1 MPPRQEKRGRGRGK
15 RPRDEEDPSPKTPQ
29 PPGFSAVNNP
39 PAATAPQSQFGQQS
53 QTLQRTS
60 SHVSSRPG
68 PSAQSVPL
76 RPPAPPGKIAIPALK
91 NPRITESS
99 KALKKGRT
107 PHACDYCRKAKA
119 GCTGGNP
126 CTRCLNA
133 NVPCIYGDGKRDKDK
148 KRMAKLSKKSV
159 SLSRHN
165 DDVTEALRRIRLD
178 TKLSSEDIRAALDG
192 VISMAPAPISPDEDE
207 ESALRESRESSEADD
222 EGQIGGNEDLD
233 MEVGSTGSLDVTNMN
248 TDRDDTRAIGHMGK
262 SSSVAWAKRTA
273 DACGP
278 ATTAASIAGKSQA
291 GLAMGSYHTEDAD
304 VEFFDT
310 SNVNCFDWPAPEVA
324 DALVQSYFETVHHAF
339 PIVDKINFMSR
350 YRQFDRTAGDLSIED
365 VIWLGTLNTI
375 FAISAVHAHLTRSG
389 NRGHYCDHLIY
400 VARAKTLCLDQG
412 LLYEDAR
419 VHTTSALGLL
429 CIYFISTCRLNRAWT
444 ICGLAIRHALTLG
457 LHVRSEADDLSD
469 YDKEIRVRLWW
480 SLYSLECL
488 LDELTGRPSCI
499 SDRDISTPLPVNI
512 DEEDFRPG
520 VQLYG
525 TQDEMHHT
533 SGHSSRRSS
542 RSSKDLRRRPSA
554 TYQMPIGIAH
564 LLAYTFP
571 VLTLPATTSTYF
583 IYRTRLSI
591 ISHEIV
597 TQLYC
602 AATIKEKWVEV
613 QNTIKGIDGRL
624 RAWRDNLPAE
634 YTLDFDRWNEP
645 DWSDPLV
652 LPRMGLAMLFNS
664 SRMILFRPCLC
675 KFEGRM
681 TTQSE
686 KSMDFNQEAV
696 QMCIH
701 SARTMINLIGWT
713 ARNVEKLYAFTP
725 WWHTLHYLC
734 EALSVLMLELAY
746 QAQHLPTEAADILDD
761 AKRGIRW
768 LIMMS
773 EESISARKAWE
784 IFDNLV
790 RVVAP
795 MINWSA
801 YDLPT
806 TAPVPPGYRCRSW
819 SRVPGDS
826 SFPTQEPTSQSGLQR
841 FAELDPALDPNSR
854 TQASSSS
861 ESPWAPLPFGYQP
874 SNTYAPIIY
883 GQELSSNPLDQ
894 NRAVQ
899 MFGSIGALHGHFDEP
914 WHHMFG
920 VSGPGVA
927 SDIQGGGT
935 MRPPPPPE
943 NAMTEQG
950 SGSMFV
956 GNIGTGEFEA
966 GYGPFEGMGGG
977 SRSTGFI

>member
-1 MPPRQEKRGRGRGK
+1 
-15 RPRDEEDPSPKTPQ
+15 
-29 PPGFSAVNNP
+29 
-39 PAATAPQSQFGQQS
+39 
-53 QTLQRTS
+53 
-60 SHVSSRPG
+60 
-68 PSAQSVPL
+68 
-76 RPPAPPGKIAIPALK
+76 
-91 NPRITESS
+91 
-99 KALKKGRT
+99 
-107 PHACDYCRKAKA
+107 
-119 GCTGGNP
+119 
-126 CTRCLNA
+126 
-133 NVPCIYGDGKRDKDK
+133 
-148 KRMAKLSKKSV
+148 
-159 SLSRHN
+159 
-165 DDVTEALRRIRLD
+165 
-178 TKLSSEDIRAALDG
+178 
-192 VISMAPAPISPDEDE
+192 
-207 ESALRESRESSEADD
+207 
-222 EGQIGGNEDLD
+222 
-233 MEVGSTGSLDVTNMN
+233 
-248 TDRDDTRAIGHMGK
+248 
-262 SSSVAWAKRTA
+262 
-273 DACGP
+273 
-278 ATTAASIAGKSQA
+278 
-291 GLAMGSYHTEDAD
+291 
-304 VEFFDT
+304 
-310 SNVNCFDWPAPEVA
+310 
-324 DALVQSYFETVHHAF
+324 
-339 PIVDKINFMSR
+339 
-350 YRQFDRTAGDLSIED
+350 
-365 VIWLGTLNTI
+365 
-375 FAISAVHAHLTRSG
+375 
-389 NRGHYCDHLIY
+389 
-400 VARAKTLCLDQG
+400 
-412 LLYEDAR
+412 
-419 VHTTSALGLL
+419 
-429 CIYFISTCRLNRAWT
+429 
-444 ICGLAIRHALTLG
+444 
-457 LHVRSEADDLSD
+457 
-469 YDKEIRVRLWW
+469 
-480 SLYSLECL
+480 
-488 LDELTGRPSCI
+488 
-499 SDRDISTPLPVNI
+499 
-512 DEEDFRPG
+512 
-520 VQLYG
+520 
-525 TQDEMHHT
+525 
-533 SGHSSRRSS
+533 
-542 RSSKDLRRRPSA
+542 
-554 TYQMPIGIAH
+554 MPIGIAH
-564 LLAYTFP
+564 PLVYTFP

-583 IYRTRLSI
+583 IYRTQLSI

-713 ARNVEKLYAFTP
+713 ARNVEKLYAVTP

-950 SGSMFV
+950 SGSVFV

-977 SRSTGFI
+977 GRSTGFI